1 MAARAQAS
9 AAISF
14 GLVSIPIKLYTTAQ
28 STAAIRF
35 NQLAP
40 DGARV
45 KQQYVSAKS
54 GEVVERK
61 DMVKGYEFAKGQ
73 FVTFSAEELKAIEA
87 QASHTIEIKEF
98 VPVDQVERMALAKTY
113 FVGPDKGGAKAY
125 RLLTAAMGETGRV
138 AIAKY
143 AARGKD
149 YLVMI
154 RPYEDGLMMEQLY
167 YADEL
172 KSFDEVPRDDAEV
185 GKDEVKLA
193 CQLIDQVSSDRFD
206 HAAYHDE
213 VRARVLEMI
222 ERKVSGEEITV
233 EAEDESEH
241 KIVDLMDALK
251 ASLDVGD
258 EKKPAKRAPKRK
270 KKKKTV
276 AKKKA
281 TRKSA

>member
-35 NQLAP
+35 NQLGP
-40 DGARV
+40 DGARL
-45 KQQYVSAKS
+45 KQQYISAKS
-54 GEVVERK
+54 GEVVAR
-61 DMVKGYEFAKGQ
+61 DQMIKGYEFTKGQ

-87 QASHTIEIKEF
+87 QSSHTIDIKEF
-98 VPVDQVERMALAKTY
+98 VPDGQVERMTLAKTY
-113 FVGPDKGGAKAY
+113 YVGPDKGGAKAY
-125 RLLTAAMGETGRV
+125 QLLCQAMKETGRV

-154 RPYEDGLMMEQLY
+154 RPHLHGLMMEQLF

-172 KSFDEVPRDDAEV
+172 KTFDEVPVDEADV
-185 GKDEVKLA
+185 SKDEVKLA
-193 CQLIDQVSSDRFD
+193 RQLIDQVASDEFD
-206 HAAYHDE
+206 HASYQDE
-213 VRARVLEMI
+213 VRTEVMAMI
-222 ERKVSGEEITV
+222 ERKIAGEEITV

-241 KIVDLMDALK
+241 KIIDLMDALK
-251 ASLDVGD
+251 ASLDASG
-258 EKKPAKRAPKRK
+258 KKPAKRAGKRK
-270 KKKKTV
+270 KAA

-281 TRKSA
+281 SAKKKAG